1 MKKYILI
8 LFITLSNILFL
19 NATNVQT
26 ETIINNK
33 LSEVIVNMP
42 ATIKIFES
50 EDNHIHFR
58 LRSKPTN
65 VLNEIYY
72 IYDNNTLQF
81 NSNKSLNYMSSDNI
95 VIYLYVPND
104 NIKYKTKNND
114 LFVNTIKLNNSYKNI
129 SKSNHENNN

>member
-81 NSNKSLNYMSSDNI
+81 NSNKRLNYMSSDNI

>member
-19 NATNVQT
+19 NAINVQT